1 MRKDTD
7 YNLAS
12 QGNLFLKNH

>member
-7 YNLAS
+7 YNLGS
-12 QGNLFLKNH
+12 QGKLFLKNH